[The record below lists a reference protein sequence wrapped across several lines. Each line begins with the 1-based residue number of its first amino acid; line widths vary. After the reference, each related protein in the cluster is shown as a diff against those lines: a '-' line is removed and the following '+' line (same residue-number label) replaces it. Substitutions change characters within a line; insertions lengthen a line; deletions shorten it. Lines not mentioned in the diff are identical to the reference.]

1 MHERRRRRAVSL
13 ALLSALVLRVRDKPP
28 GSSRV
33 SSEGAGSRT
42 RSHGVT
48 TSVQEGRSGQQ
59 SMSDDANA
67 PSLVV
72 LLSASVLRGR
82 DEPPGSSL
90 LCSEG
95 AGSVDVV
102 DVVGGRSGREEEG
115 RSEQQSTSDDADA
128 PSLVPLLSASVLR
141 GGDEPPGWSLLSFEG
156 AGRVREV
163 EAVRHCSGR
172 VEEGRSG

>member
-1 MHERRRRRAVSL
+1 
-13 ALLSALVLRVRDKPP
+13 
-28 GSSRV
+28 
-33 SSEGAGSRT
+33 
-42 RSHGVT
+42 
-48 TSVQEGRSGQQ
+48 
-59 SMSDDANA
+59 MSDDANA

-163 EAVRHCSGR
+163 
-172 VEEGRSG
+172 